1 MCQIL
6 LPGISALKSH
16 ACTQLPRT
24 PRSDAAS
31 HVQPEELSEYPAVHE
46 DANLNTLI
54 DIFKE
59 TDVKV
64 VVRDKEEQPVG
75 TISKRILLEEIQG
88 QAKK

>member
-1 MCQIL
+1 MWLHKNSRNCRN
-6 LPGISALKSH
+6 
-16 ACTQLPRT
+16 TR
-24 PRSDAAS
+24 
-31 HVQPEELSEYPAVHE
+31 AVHE